1 MKQVFVTGAPGWLGN
16 RLVKG
21 LIVGLEDY
29 PRLPK
34 AKKIRCLVLPGLE
47 AAFLEQFP
55 NVEIIYGDVRKKE
68 TLKGKM
74 KDCKLVIHCV
84 GIIHPKKI
92 KDFYC
97 INTEGTKNVLEEA
110 IKSKVKRFV
119 FVSSNSAAG
128 VNVSRNKLMKEEDPC
143 RPYKHYGKSKLLA
156 EQLVNK
162 AHRQGKI
169 ETVIVRGCWFYGVN
183 QPPRQT
189 EFFQMIKKGKPP
201 LFGDGRN
208 LRSMSYVDNMVQGLI
223 LAATNPKAKG
233 QIYWIADEKPYET
246 SEIYKVIAELLG
258 VKKLKFLKIPSP
270 ACKIFEL
277 ADDILQALGLYI
289 SKIHVAGEMNK
300 NIACSIEKAKKELGY
315 CPKISLREGMRRSI
329 KWCQDHGQEI

>member
-21 LIVGLEDY
+21 LTVGLEDY

-34 AKKIRCLVLPGLE
+34 AKKVRCLVLPGLE
-47 AAFLEQFP
+47 ASSLERFQ
-55 NVEIIYGDVRKKE
+55 NVEVVYGDVRKKE
-68 TLKGKM
+68 TLRGKM
-74 KDCKLVIHCV
+74 KDCETVIHCV
-84 GIIHPKKI
+84 GIIHPKKVS
-92 KDFYC
+92 DFYA
-97 INTEGTKNVLEEA
+97 INTEGTKDVLEEA
-110 IKSKVKRFV
+110 IKSKVKRFI

-128 VNVSRNKLMKEEDPC
+128 VNVSRKELMEEEDAC

-162 AHRQGKI
+162 AYQKGKI

-189 EFFQMIKKGKPP
+189 EFFKMIKKGKPP
-201 LFGDGRN
+201 LFGNGQN

-223 LAATNPKAKG
+223 LAATTPKAKG
-233 QIYWIADEKPYET
+233 QTFWIADEKPYET
-246 SEIYKVIAELLG
+246 REIYQTIAELLG
-258 VKKLKFLKIPSP
+258 VKKLKFLKIPGP

-277 ADDILQALGLYI
+277 ADDFLQALGLYL

-300 NIACSIEKAKKELGY
+300 NIACSIEKAKRELGY
-315 CPKISLREGMRRSI
+315 SPQISLREGMLRSI